1 MSPRK
6 QHLILSEQAKADII
20 DILQYT
26 YEQWGET
33 QVNAY
38 SATIDQALS
47 HIHEHP
53 HLGKKA
59 PEVSKHHRAMNAGQ
73 HIIFYTVTDSAINI
87 ARVLHNKMDIKARF

>member
-1 MSPRK
+1 MSLRK

-26 YEQWGET
+26 YEQWGEP

-38 SATIDQALS
+38 SVIIDQALS
-47 HIHEHP
+47 HIHEHS
-53 HLGKKA
+53 HLGKKV
-59 PEVSKHHRAMNAGQ
+59 PEISQHHRAMNAGQ